1 MAPCHLT
8 PLVPA
13 KILSPPLPPLPY
25 SSRPFAKRGS
35 DEELAS
41 GVGMGGVFGL
51 KHRLSTPRLVGP
63 GADGVVRRPAEAR
76 ATGCARIWTASG
88 DSAQAR
94 RTAPSCRGISRYP
107 FVLRPVRPGRRTKRS
122 NSSPI
127 KPARRQPLLIAGL
140 PASRQNASPGRNPIC
155 RRVRVAPDDEVRRA
169 RLG

>member
-63 GADGVVRRPAEAR
+63 GVDGVVRRPAEAR

-107 FVLRPVRPGRRTKRS
+107 FVLRPVGLGEERSGRTHPR
-122 NSSPI
+122 
-127 KPARRQPLLIAGL
+127 
-140 PASRQNASPGRNPIC
+140 
-155 RRVRVAPDDEVRRA
+155 
-169 RLG
+169 